1 MHPLGPDHMNY
12 LTTTTNLL
20 ASGCAIL
27 LIRKGPSRR
36 LKLLTLTVG
45 LMALSQSATLLT
57 MAGACDGSSLRPAQ
71 FHQTLTGALSLLA
84 MYLLGLEIYDR
95 KLTDRR
101 LRLSEYDAMKQP
113 AKLVPD
119 AGGLHVQG

>member
-1 MHPLGPDHMNY
+1 MNY
-12 LTTTTNLL
+12 LTITVNLL

-45 LMALSQSATLLT
+45 LMALSQSMALLKA
-57 MAGACDGSSLRPAQ
+57 AGVCDGSSSQPSQL
-71 FHQTLTGALSLLA
+71 HQTLTGALSLLA

-101 LRLSEYDAMKQP
+101 LRLSEYDAMRQP
-113 AKLVPD
+113 VKSAPD
-119 AGGLHVQG
+119 PGGARVQS